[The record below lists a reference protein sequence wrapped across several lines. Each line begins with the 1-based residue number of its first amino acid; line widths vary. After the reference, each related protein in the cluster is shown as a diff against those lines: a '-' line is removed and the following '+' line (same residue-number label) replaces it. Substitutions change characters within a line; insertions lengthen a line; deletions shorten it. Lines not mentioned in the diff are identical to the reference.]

1 MSKNGI
7 AWLPTKEERQV
18 AKLELAQTKRQLT
31 GTAGRTLK
39 YYDLDLL
46 PTKYSDNDVV
56 NNPNVGGL
64 QAGRPWKTTPNILA
78 GLWRSTYA
86 GYFGG
91 NSTWFDSQTATE
103 SVQVDNFNLYD
114 GDVFSSQWV
123 GYFRAPHTANY
134 TFYLHSDDASKFWIG
149 NNAITGYTD
158 ANTTVKID
166 AYSDPEADSDAI
178 SLTAGQY
185 YPIRLQYGNNGG
197 FASLNLSWSDDYIDI
212 LFELDASTYTSGT
225 SWLDSSTHGHNATLH
240 GEIPWNLDAGGCFE
254 FVNDSTKYIDVAGS
268 ESGFGIRDRAPNA
281 TFSVWAKIT
290 QTTDY
295 QQIAGWRHA
304 GFNFYFLILSNGV
317 TTEARIRSGTTHDI
331 GVDYS
336 DYFDT
341 WAFITFATNPL
352 QSSLYINSVLVGTNS
367 NIAGTQWTSPGTLF
381 SIGYS
386 SDAGFS
392 MSGKIGGVILYNG
405 ELSPSEVTAEY
416 NRTKTRYG
424 L

>member
-1 MSKNGI
+1 MAANNISTL
-7 AWLPTKEERQV
+7 ATKEERQI
-18 AKLELAQTKRQLT
+18 AKLELAQAKRQQV
-31 GTAGRTLK
+31 GTPGYRDLR
-39 YYDLDLL
+39 YYDIDLL
-46 PTKYSDNDVV
+46 PSKYSGNDVV
-56 NNPNVGGL
+56 HNSHPEGL
-64 QAGRPWKTTPNILA
+64 VQGRPWKTTPNILA

-197 FASLNLSWSDDYIDI
+197 FASLNLSWSDDAFDI

-225 SWLDSSTHGHNATLH
+225 SWADSSTHGRNATLH
-240 GEIPWNLDAGGCFE
+240 GGITWNSEAGGCFV
-254 FVNDSTKYIDVAGS
+254 FPGDDTKFIDIAGS
-268 ESGFGIRDRAPNA
+268 ESGFGIRDLAPNA
-281 TFSVWAKIT
+281 TFSIWVNLDSEGGFI
-290 QTTDY
+290 
-295 QQIAGWRHA
+295 QQVGGWR
-304 GFNFYFLILSNGV
+304 GNDFNFYFVVLEGG
-317 TTEARIRSGTTHDI
+317 TEARVDSGTQNDI
-331 GVDYS
+331 GVSYGS
-336 DYFDT
+336 YFNNWT
-341 WAFITFATNPL
+341 LVTFATNSTT
-352 QSSLYINSVLVGTNS
+352 SSLYLNGTLVGTNT
-367 NIAGTQWTSPGTLF
+367 NISGTQWSG
-381 SIGYS
+381 
-386 SDAGFS
+386 DAIFELGHSRDYQFPIT
-392 MSGKIGGVILYNG
+392 GKIGGAIAYNR
-405 ELSPSEVTAEY
+405 ELTQLEVTAEF

>member
-1 MSKNGI
+1 MAANNISTL
-7 AWLPTKEERQV
+7 ATKEERQI
-18 AKLELAQTKRQLT
+18 AKLELAQAKRQQV
-31 GTAGRTLK
+31 GTPGYRDLR
-39 YYDLDLL
+39 YYDIDLL
-46 PTKYSDNDVV
+46 PSKYSGNDVV
-56 NNPNVGGL
+56 HNSHPEGL
-64 QAGRPWKTTPNILA
+64 VQGRPWKTTPNILA

-197 FASLNLSWSDDYIDI
+197 FASLNLSWSDDAFDI

-225 SWLDSSTHGHNATLH
+225 SWADSSTHGRNATLH
-240 GEIPWNLDAGGCFE
+240 GGITWNSEAGGCFV
-254 FVNDSTKYIDVAGS
+254 FPGDDTKFIDIAGS
-268 ESGFGIRDRAPNA
+268 ESGFGIRDLAPNA
-281 TFSVWAKIT
+281 TFSIWVNLDS
-290 QTTDY
+290 QGGFF
-295 QQIAGWRHA
+295 QQVGGWR
-304 GFNFYFLILSNGV
+304 GNDFNFYFVVLEGG
-317 TTEARIRSGTTHDI
+317 TEARVDSGTQNDI
-331 GVDYS
+331 GVSYGS
-336 DYFDT
+336 YFNNWT
-341 WAFITFATNPL
+341 LVTFATNSTT
-352 QSSLYINSVLVGTNS
+352 SSLYLNGTLVGTNT
-367 NIAGTQWTSPGTLF
+367 NISGTQWSG
-381 SIGYS
+381 
-386 SDAGFS
+386 DAIFELGHSRDYQFPIT
-392 MSGKIGGVILYNG
+392 GKIGGAIAYNR
-405 ELSPSEVTAEY
+405 ELTQLEVTAEF

>member
-1 MSKNGI
+1 MAHNGI
-7 AWLPTKEERQV
+7 STLSTKEARQL
-18 AKLELAQTKRQLT
+18 AKLELAQTKRQGSGPAHRVLQ
-31 GTAGRTLK
+31 
-39 YYDLDLL
+39 YLDITEL
-46 PTKYSDNDVV
+46 PTVYSGNTVV

-64 QAGRPWKTTPNILA
+64 VQGRPWKTTPNILA

-166 AYSDPEADSDAI
+166 AYSDPEADSDAV

-197 FASLNLSWSDDYIDI
+197 VASLNLSWSDDAFDI

-225 SWLDSSTHGHNATLH
+225 SWADSSTHARNATLH
-240 GEIPWNLDAGGCFE
+240 GGISWSSEAGGCFV
-254 FVNDSTKYIDVAGS
+254 FPGDDTKFIDIAGS

-281 TFSVWAKIT
+281 TFSIWVNLDSQGGFI
-290 QTTDY
+290 
-295 QQIAGWRHA
+295 QQVGGWR
-304 GFNFYFLILSNGV
+304 GNDFNFYFVVLEGG
-317 TTEARIRSGTTHDI
+317 TEARVDSGTQNDI
-331 GVDYS
+331 GVSYS
-336 DYFDT
+336 SYFNNWT
-341 WAFITFATNPL
+341 LVTFATNATT
-352 QSSLYINSVLVGTNS
+352 SSLYLNGTLVGTNT
-367 NIAGTQWTSPGTLF
+367 NISGTQWAG
-381 SIGYS
+381 
-386 SDAGFS
+386 DAIFELGHSRNLQFPIT
-392 MSGKIGGVILYNG
+392 GKIGGAIAYDR
-405 ELSPSEVTAEY
+405 ELTQLEVTAEY
-416 NRTKTRYG
+416 NRTKTRYR

>member
-1 MSKNGI
+1 MAANGI
-7 AWLPTKEERQV
+7 STLPTKEARQL
-18 AKLELAQTKRQLT
+18 AKLNLAQTKRQSA
-31 GTAGRTLK
+31 GTPHRVLQ
-39 YYDLDLL
+39 YLDVTEL
-46 PTKYSDNDVV
+46 PTVYSGNTVV

-64 QAGRPWKTTPNILA
+64 IQGRPWKTTPNILA
-78 GLWRSTYA
+78 GLWRTTYD
-86 GYFGG
+86 GYYDGDP
-91 NSTWFDSQTATE
+91 TWFDAHTPIESTA
-103 SVQVDNFNLYD
+103 VDNFDLYD
-114 GDVFSSQWV
+114 GDIFSSQWL
-123 GYFRAPHTANY
+123 GYFKAPHTATY
-134 TFYLHSDDASKFWIG
+134 TFYRSSDDASGMWLG
-149 NNAITGYTD
+149 ENAITGYTD
-158 ANTTVKID
+158 LNQFEGTIGL
-166 AYSDPEADSDAI
+166 EE
-178 SLTAGQY
+178 GQLV
-185 YPIRLQYGNNGG
+185 PIRLQYGNAGG
-197 FASLNLSWSDDYIDI
+197 PKSLNFSWSDDYIDI
-212 LFELDASTYTSGT
+212 LFELDASAYTSGT
-225 SWLDSSTHGHNATLH
+225 SWLDSSTHGRNATLH
-240 GEIPWNLDAGGCFE
+240 GEILWNLDAGGCFE
-254 FVNDSTKYIDVAGS
+254 FVNEPTKYIDVAGS

-295 QQIAGWRHA
+295 QQIAGWRHP

-352 QSSLYINSVLVGTNS
+352 QSSLYINGVLVGTNS

-392 MSGKIGGVILYNG
+392 MSGKIGGVILYNS
-405 ELSPSEVTAEY
+405 ELSPSDVTAEY
-416 NRTKTRYG
+416 NRTKTRYR